1 MAFCRG
7 NGGAKKKW
15 DDRHEKPD
23 LKTVKRWLHPGR
35 LTWVHLR
42 IHPWNF
48 GKSSTPNHHDFR
60 FKLFIFGSVIFW
72 DFRLCLHQCLGWI
85 QVGVSADFSI
95 LRLGFCLDSPF
106 QKAWNLQ
113 SELRKL
119 KTSIANCLN
128 SGWFRGD
135 PYETWIKIC
144 NAINKAFCCS
154 HDLMHHDASC
164 ANLHIFESEDM
175 SSWFR
180 KAPYTAF

>member
-1 MAFCRG
+1 MVTPWKINMGSPENTPMEFR
-7 NGGAKKKW
+7 KII
-15 DDRHEKPD
+15 DSKP
-23 LKTVKRWLHPGR
+23 
-35 LTWVHLR
+35 
-42 IHPWNF
+42 
-48 GKSSTPNHHDFR
+48 HDFR
-60 FKLFIFGSVIFW
+60 FKLLIFGSVIFW

-164 ANLHIFESEDM
+164 ANLHTFESEDM

-180 KAPYTAF
+180 HHIQLCMLYLGYTPTSMEASPPGLHL